1 MAEEAAR
8 LMGGGGGDGG
18 RGERDVVELSAKSGY
33 PSRYYSQLG
42 RKVPERGVASME

>member
-8 LMGGGGGDGG
+8 LGGGGEIGG

-42 RKVPERGVASME
+42 RKVPERGVAGME